1 MAPSSRPTKTAA
13 RQTSTRARWCLL
25 LIVGGYFLVAVLAG
39 APMSPLTT
47 PLPAGARPPAW
58 ATGLASGLGLG
69 HLGRPGIVVIALLV
83 MAGLLSAFVT
93 LLVEAWS
100 GRVRLAGVLWAAGVS
115 VVIAIAA
122 PLLLSRDVISYAAYG
137 RIDTVYHQNPYVTV
151 LASFPRDPF
160 IAVTSR
166 QWLHTRSLYG
176 PAFSL
181 ISAAIV
187 RAWSTPGA
195 VILAFK
201 VLAGVSIAVA
211 TLCAALGARA
221 VRPGRSPLAAAI
233 VGLNPVVIV
242 HTVGGGHVDAFIA
255 ALLAGAL
262 LLAVTASPGGGN
274 RATPWPRSAAVTIL
288 LVLATLVRVAIA
300 PALVLWLWWMLKA
313 TPRGHRVGVAATQ
326 LALVAGLSVVLFAP
340 FLSGLHT
347 FTPIATF
354 GGVESWAS
362 PSHLV
367 ARAAAALVGWVA
379 GPAAATVSRTVVVAA
394 FLAAFAV
401 LFARLG
407 RVAGRA
413 DALGRPSAIA
423 LVDAWGCTLLL
434 LTLAWPFML
443 PWFGAWFVP
452 YLGLMRDRLL
462 ARIGIAVT
470 ALLALTL
477 IPADPF
483 SGLSTWGVM
492 DGVHYVVAPLML
504 VLFATAVARVL
515 GWRRPRPLVG

>member
-1 MAPSSRPTKTAA
+1 MAWLSRPAETTA
-13 RQTSTRARWCLL
+13 RQTSSRARWCLI
-25 LIVGGYFLVAVLAG
+25 LIVAGYFLVAVLAG

-69 HLGRPGIVVIALLV
+69 HLGRPGIVVIALVV
-83 MAGLLSAFVT
+83 MGGILSAFVT

-100 GRVRLAGVLWAAGVS
+100 ERVRLADVLWAAGVS
-115 VVIAIAA
+115 LVISTAA

-137 RIDTVYHQNPYVTV
+137 RVDTVYHQNPYVTV

-166 QWLHTRSLYG
+166 QWLQTRSLYG

-187 RAWSTPGA
+187 HAWSTPDA

-201 VLAGVSIAVA
+201 ALAGASIASA

-221 VRPGRSPLAAAI
+221 VRPGSSPLAAAI

-242 HTVGGGHVDAFIA
+242 HTVGGGHVDALIA

-262 LLAVTASPGGGN
+262 LLIVTAPPGGGN
-274 RATPWPRSAAVTIL
+274 RAPWLGPAGVTTL

-300 PALVLWLWWMLKA
+300 PALGLWLGWVLKV

-326 LALVAGLSVVLFAP
+326 LGLVAGLSAALFAP
-340 FLSGLHT
+340 FLSGLRT

-362 PSHLV
+362 PSHFV
-367 ARAAAALVGWVA
+367 AQAMGALVGWVA
-379 GPAAATVSRTVVVAA
+379 GPAAATVSRTVVVAL

-401 LFARLG
+401 L
-407 RVAGRA
+407 
-413 DALGRPSAIA
+413 
-423 LVDAWGCTLLL
+423 
-434 LTLAWPFML
+434 
-443 PWFGAWFVP
+443 
-452 YLGLMRDRLL
+452 
-462 ARIGIAVT
+462 
-470 ALLALTL
+470 
-477 IPADPF
+477 
-483 SGLSTWGVM
+483 
-492 DGVHYVVAPLML
+492 
-504 VLFATAVARVL
+504 
-515 GWRRPRPLVG
+515 